1 MLYNPATS
9 GANSRTMAQ
18 DITVQSILDLL
29 AQGKVNRALKA
40 AKLASKRQPKQAVFH
55 NLAGL
60 ALARDGQHRQSV
72 PFFTRALNL
81 NPGNP
86 ELQTNLVQALVL
98 SDQHER
104 VDALVAKLAGAAPA
118 PDLSYL
124 HAMSLMRRSDAAAA
138 LTAIDHA
145 ISAAPEQPRNY
156 GLRAQVLLHLDRAEY
171 ALEDYATLARL
182 LPDDP
187 APLIEQALLLI
198 RLFRQEEARPL
209 LEQAVERDPRALA
222 PHNTLGMLAA
232 MEGRVEDAIAHY
244 RQVISLDPG
253 HGEALLQL
261 AELQDSSEN
270 AQMLPALTEALAAA
284 PAKSHDRAL
293 MHFARAAIFRQSGES
308 ERETDDLARA
318 NRIEA
323 ERRPVD
329 SRREERAFAAL
340 TSGADG
346 LRPIPPEIPVPV
358 FVVGLP
364 RSGTTLLEQVL
375 TGADTVFGCGEVPAG
390 STLIDMAARNGLD
403 TATLETFAQT
413 YRAGLPEMPAN
424 TTHFVD
430 KLPEN
435 YKSIGALHAAF
446 PNARFI
452 LLQRDPRDVALSMWR
467 AYFAETGLNYC
478 FNQRHMAEEFN
489 RFRRYVLYWQDL
501 LGPELMVLN
510 YEDLVADVTA
520 ASRDVAA
527 FCNVTWCPDMAQPQS
542 NANAVRTASAQ
553 QVREAVHTRSVR
565 RWKSMEPAL
574 KTLISGLDPKLWPGL
589 AEDG

>member
-1 MLYNPATS
+1 
-9 GANSRTMAQ
+9 MAQ
-18 DITVQSILDLL
+18 DITAQSILDLL
-29 AQGKVNRALKA
+29 SQGKFNRALKA

-60 ALARDGQHRQSV
+60 SLARDGQHRQSV
-72 PFFTRALNL
+72 PFFTKALNL

-86 ELQTNLVQALVL
+86 EVRINLVQALVL

-104 VDALVAKLAGAAPA
+104 VDALVAKLAGAAPST
-118 PDLSYL
+118 DLIYL
-124 HAMSLMRRSDAAAA
+124 HAMSLMRRGDAAGA
-138 LTAIDHA
+138 LAAIDRA
-145 ISAAPEQPRNY
+145 ISSAPEQPRNY
-156 GLRAQVLLHLDRAEY
+156 GLRAQALLGLDRTQD

-187 APLIEQALLLI
+187 APLIEQAILLI
-198 RLFRQEEARPL
+198 RLFRQGEARPL
-209 LEQAVERDPRALA
+209 LEQAVERDPRAVA
-222 PHNTLGMLAA
+222 SHNTLGMLAA
-232 MEGRVEDAIAHY
+232 MEGRVEEAIAHY

-261 AELQDSSEN
+261 AELQNSSEN
-270 AQMLPALTEALAAA
+270 AQMLPALSEALAVAA
-284 PAKSHDRAL
+284 PKSHECAL
-293 MHFARAAIFRQSGES
+293 MHFARAAIFRQSGEN
-308 ERETDDLARA
+308 EREADELARA

-329 SRREERAFAAL
+329 TRREERAFAAL

-346 LRPIPPEIPVPV
+346 LRPIPPETPVPV
-358 FVVGLP
+358 FVMGLP

-403 TATLETFAQT
+403 NGTLESFARS
-413 YRAGLPEMPAN
+413 YRAGLPEMPAG

-435 YKSIGALHAAF
+435 YKSLGALHAAF

-478 FNQRHMAEEFN
+478 FDQRHMASEFN
-489 RFRRYVLYWQDL
+489 RFRRYARFWREK
-501 LGPELMVLN
+501 LGSTLMVLD
-510 YEDLVADVTA
+510 YEDMVADVA
-520 ASRDVAA
+520 ATSRSVAA
-527 FCNVTWCPDMAQPQS
+527 FCGVTWQPEMAQPQS

-553 QVREAVHTRSVR
+553 QVREAVHTRSVQ